1 LKRVALSLASTGYIL
16 TAVFVLLIPEI
27 LRRLLD
33 EMMQGLIADGSRD
46 DGGA

>member
-1 LKRVALSLASTGYIL
+1 MKRVALGLASTGYIL

-27 LRRLLD
+27 LRHFQD
-33 EMMQGLIADGSRD
+33 DMMQGLIADGSRD